1 MQKMINRITRG
12 NNMKF
17 VIVTGLSG
25 AGKTQAIRYLEDFGF
40 YCIDNLPP
48 ALIPKFAD
56 ICYQTGGRVDRV
68 AIVVDIRGGEFFDEL
83 FNGLHTLNSM
93 GYSYEIL
100 FLEASDEILVKRY
113 KESRRSHPLAKNDRI
128 INGIKSER
136 EILSEVKSK
145 ATHVIDTSNLAPRQ
159 LKEELQKIYVT
170 GESFESI
177 IITVMSFGFKYG
189 LPIDADL
196 IFDVRF
202 IPNPYYIDE
211 LRRHSGNEEKVKKYV
226 MKWEETSKFISK
238 TMDMLEFLI
247 PNYIKEG
254 KTQLVIGIGCTG
266 GRHRSVAIANS
277 IFHELK
283 NNGHTV
289 LINHRDIDE
298 DVSGDVK
305 K

>member
-1 MQKMINRITRG
+1 
-12 NNMKF
+12 MKF

-25 AGKTQAIRYLEDFGF
+25 AGKTQAIRCLEDFGF

-56 ICYQTGGRVDRV
+56 ICYQTRGRVDKV
-68 AIVVDIRGGEFFDEL
+68 AIVVDIRGGEFFDDL

-100 FLEASDEILVKRY
+100 FLDAADDILVKRY

-128 INGIKSER
+128 INGIISER

-189 LPIDADL
+189 LPLDADL

-202 IPNPYYIDE
+202 IPNPYYIEE
-211 LRRHSGNEEKVKKYV
+211 LRRHSGNEEKVKNYV
-226 MKWEETSKFISK
+226 MKWDETNKFISK
-238 TMDMLEFLI
+238 TMDLLEFLI

-254 KTQLVIGIGCTG
+254 KTQLVVGIGCTG

-277 IFHELK
+277 IYEELK

>member
-1 MQKMINRITRG
+1 
-12 NNMKF
+12 MKF
-17 VIVTGLSG
+17 LIVTGLSG
-25 AGKTQAIRYLEDFGF
+25 AGKTQAIRCLEDFGF

-56 ICYQTGGRVDRV
+56 ICYQTSGRVDKV
-68 AIVVDIRGGEFFDEL
+68 AIVVDIRGREFFDDL
-83 FNGLHTLNSM
+83 FNGLQILNSM

-100 FLEASDEILVKRY
+100 FLDAADDILVKRY

-128 INGIKSER
+128 INGIISER

-202 IPNPYYIDE
+202 IPNPYYIEE
-211 LRRHSGNEEKVKKYV
+211 LRRHSGNEEKVKNYV
-226 MKWEETSKFISK
+226 MKWDETSKFISK
-238 TMDMLEFLI
+238 TMDLLEFLI

-254 KTQLVIGIGCTG
+254 KTQLVVGIGCTG

-277 IFHELK
+277 IYEELK
-283 NNGHTV
+283 NNEHTV